1 MAKQVNRVPWPVI
14 ALLIAAAGCGG
25 STDGTPVAPPTA
37 PEPPPPPPPAPP
49 GQPTGIRVVDVG
61 LDFLVWAWDPVEGA
75 TSYEAHAFPDGTPPS
90 ERPPLLVT
98 VEPTFRADG
107 LEPGTVMGILVRAI
121 RETAG
126 GRAVGPWSDQGTGE
140 TLTPPPPPMTVT
152 GTVRAS
158 GGPASV
164 VAGAVV
170 QARNLDTGAVDGEAT
185 ADMDGSYAIAGLRGD
200 RYSIEVMPPSGYLSA
215 APVLVNRPESGDLEL
230 SADILLRYY
239 TLPDGAV
246 TALPAGRLIYKPAN
260 FFDLEGKT
268 VTFTPNGDG
277 YAVAV
282 DGLSW
287 EQPGLAAST
296 HQLLGADHQ
305 FEVVDL
311 PFPFPFAGGTW
322 NSVYANANGHIS
334 FQRPELENWPQRDPW
349 ADGTMRSLA
358 AAIDSRSAAGL
369 EAKIAALW
377 AIYGDMTL
385 SVDSTPARVVF
396 SWSAT
401 RPMPAYRF
409 QAPLGPNVFQARLY
423 PSGRVE
429 LAYRAVA
436 ERDGFVGLF
445 SVLSGRGRIL
455 DAPAEAA
462 GDVEEPVLDITDLE
476 LVDTGSTLLFR
487 MTLAEDVPEQVD
499 DGAITYRIFFAFGE
513 YDCGVGLE
521 VNADGR
527 EPFFGCGPAPY
538 RSGHRVRGSTIELF
552 VSKTLLHGAD
562 RVAWDADVVWWG
574 REQYD
579 QIDEVGTARMDW
591 TDLDLGAL
599 AETVNGN
606 AFEVFHYPVFPK
618 PIEHVTSYIYEQ
630 VPANDEIAVLFT
642 DFRIDD
648 LFGHGPSTG
657 PVNVPVQG
665 IGDFQAHPRSGEDF
679 GSQSLLVSMA
689 PQFIGGENFW
699 RETGL
704 GDNGHPFRNFAE
716 GIWWIAHETTH
727 RWIAHMLFR
736 NPVSGQIE
744 TLRSDYVHWSDF
756 LHSPAVYP
764 VWPGFSGERYV
775 ESSVNSGG
783 VWRDN
788 GDGTFTRQD
797 DGTALARG
805 LSALDLYAMGMIPPD
820 DVPDTFILR
829 VAEGTDPVE
838 TVRATKVP
846 VRIEDVIAAMGPRA
860 PAADESRKE
869 FRLGVY
875 LLHDRIT
882 PRPDLLQR
890 ARGVSAAVAEYFF
903 RATGGRMLLL
913 PNAGPAP

>member
-1 MAKQVNRVPWPVI
+1 MNTVSWPVV
-14 ALLIAAAGCGG
+14 ALLIVAAGCGG
-25 STDGTPVAPPTA
+25 GTDSPPVAPPTA
-37 PEPPPPPPPAPP
+37 PAPAPP
-49 GQPTGIRVVDVG
+49 SEPPGKPTGIRVVEAGVY
-61 LDFLVWAWDPVEGA
+61 FLVWAWDPVEAA
-75 TSYEAHAFPDGTPPS
+75 TSYEAHAFPLGTPPS
-90 ERPPLLVT
+90 ERPPLMVT

-107 LEPGTVMGILVRAI
+107 LEPGTAMGIFVRAV
-121 RETAG
+121 RETAE
-126 GRAVGPWSDQGTGE
+126 GRAVGPWSDQGTGK
-140 TLTPPPPPMTVT
+140 TLTPPSPPMTVT

-158 GGPASV
+158 AGPASV

-170 QARNLDTGAVDGEAT
+170 RARNLGSGAVDGEAT
-185 ADMDGSYAIAGLRGD
+185 TDMDGFYVIEGLRGD
-200 RYSIEVMPPSGYLSA
+200 RYSIEAMPPSGSGYLSA
-215 APVLVNRPESGDLEL
+215 AVLVNRPESGDLEL
-230 SADILLRYY
+230 SADFSLLYY
-239 TLPDGAV
+239 TLPAGVV
-246 TALPAGRLIYKPAN
+246 TALPVGRLIYKPAN
-260 FFDLEGKT
+260 FFDLESKT
-268 VTFTPNGDG
+268 VTFTPSGDG

-282 DGLSW
+282 DDLNW

-296 HQLLGADHQ
+296 HQLHGTHHQ
-305 FEVVDL
+305 FAVVDL
-311 PFPFPFAGGTW
+311 PFSFAFAGATW
-322 NSVYANANGHIS
+322 NRVYANANGHIS
-334 FQRPELENWPQRDPW
+334 FQRPEHENWPERDPW

-401 RPMPAYRF
+401 RPVPAYRF

-423 PSGRVE
+423 PSGRIE

-445 SVLSGRGRIL
+445 RALSGRGRIL

-462 GDVEEPVLDITDLE
+462 GDVEEPLLDITDLE

-499 DGAITYRIFFAFGE
+499 DGEIDYRIFFAFGE
-513 YDCGVGLE
+513 YDCRVGLA
-521 VNADGR
+521 VNANGR
-527 EPFFGCGPAPY
+527 EPFFRCGPAPY
-538 RSGHRVRGSTIELF
+538 SSGHRVSGSTIELF

-562 RVAWDADVVWWG
+562 RVEWDADVVWWG
-574 REQYD
+574 REQSD
-579 QIDEVGTARMDW
+579 QIREIGAARLDR

-599 AETVNGN
+599 AGTVNGN
-606 AFEVFHYPVFPK
+606 VFEVFHYPVFPK
-618 PIEHVTSYIYEQ
+618 THEHVTSYIYEQ
-630 VPANDEIAVLFT
+630 VPANEEIAVLFT

-665 IGDFQAHPRSGEDF
+665 IGDFPAHPRSGQDF
-679 GSQSLLVSMA
+679 GSESLLVSMA
-689 PQFIGGENFW
+689 PQFIGGENLW

-727 RWIAHMLFR
+727 RWLAYMRFR
-736 NPVSGQIE
+736 NPLSGQIE
-744 TLRSDYVHWSDF
+744 TLRSDFIHWNYF
-756 LHSPAVYP
+756 LHSPAVYS
-764 VWPGFSGERYV
+764 VWPNFSGERYAEV
-775 ESSVNSGG
+775 SVNSGG
-783 VWRDN
+783 VWTDN

-805 LSALDLYAMGMIPPD
+805 LSALDLYAMGLIPPEE
-820 DVPDTFILR
+820 VPDTFILNI
-829 VAEGTDPVE
+829 AEGTVPE
-838 TVRATKVP
+838 GTVRATKVP

-875 LLHDRIT
+875 LMHDGMT

-903 RATGGRMLLL
+903 RATGGRMLVL
-913 PNAGPAP
+913 PNPGSTP

>member
-1 MAKQVNRVPWPVI
+1 
-14 ALLIAAAGCGG
+14 
-25 STDGTPVAPPTA
+25 
-37 PEPPPPPPPAPP
+37 
-49 GQPTGIRVVDVG
+49 
-61 LDFLVWAWDPVEGA
+61 
-75 TSYEAHAFPDGTPPS
+75 
-90 ERPPLLVT
+90 
-98 VEPTFRADG
+98 
-107 LEPGTVMGILVRAI
+107 
-121 RETAG
+121 
-126 GRAVGPWSDQGTGE
+126 
-140 TLTPPPPPMTVT
+140 MTVT

-158 GGPASV
+158 GGPTSV
-164 VAGAVV
+164 VPGAVV
-170 QARNLDTGAVDGEAT
+170 QARNLGTGAVDGET
-185 ADMDGSYAIAGLRGD
+185 TTDMDGSYAIEGLRGD

-230 SADILLRYY
+230 SADFSLLYY
-239 TLPDGAV
+239 TPPDGVV
-246 TALPAGRLIYKPAN
+246 TALPADRLIYKPAN

-268 VTFTPNGDG
+268 VSFTPNGDG

-334 FQRPELENWPQRDPW
+334 FQRPEQENWRHRDPW

-385 SVDSTPARVVF
+385 SVDSTPTRVVF

-401 RPMPAYRF
+401 RPMPAYKF

-423 PSGRVE
+423 PSGRIE

-445 SVLSGRGRIL
+445 RALSGRGRIL

-462 GDVEEPVLDITDLE
+462 GDVEEPVVDITDLE

-499 DGAITYRIFFAFGE
+499 DGEIDYRIFFGFGE
-513 YDCGVGLE
+513 YDCRVGLE
-521 VNADGR
+521 VNANGR

-538 RSGHRVRGSTIELF
+538 SFGHRVRGSTIELF
-552 VSKTLLHGAD
+552 VSKTLFHSAD
-562 RVAWDADVVWWG
+562 RIEWDADVVWWG

-579 QIDEVGTARMDW
+579 QIDEGGTARMDR

-599 AETVNGN
+599 AGTVNGN
-606 AFEVFHYPVFPK
+606 AFEVFHYPVFAK
-618 PIEHVTSYIYEQ
+618 THEHITSYIYEQ

-665 IGDFQAHPRSGEDF
+665 IGDFPAHPRSGENY

-727 RWIAHMLFR
+727 RWLAFMRFR
-736 NPVSGQIE
+736 NPLSGQIE
-744 TLRSDYVHWSDF
+744 TLRDDGVHWSKF

-775 ESSVNSGG
+775 ERSVNSGG
-783 VWRDN
+783 VWTDN

-805 LSALDLYAMGMIPPD
+805 LSALDLYAMGMIPPEE
-820 DVPDTFILR
+820 VPDTFILR
-829 VAEGTDPVE
+829 VAEGTDPE
-838 TVRATKVP
+838 GTVRATKVP

-860 PAADESRKE
+860 PAADGSRKE

-875 LLHDRIT
+875 LMHDRIT

-903 RATGGRMLLL
+903 RATGGRMMVL
-913 PNAGPAP
+913 PNPGSIP